1 MINGL
6 ESVCTVFVILA
17 VGCWFTWKEKWPE
30 DTNKAFSVAVI
41 SIAAPALAVVSIEN
55 RFTPELLLAAV
66 RNIIVITLT
75 VFLMHAL
82 GALLAKIMHLG
93 HDKAAVFKTTFTF
106 NNTMFIGLPI
116 NLIVFGHDGLPYLFT
131 YYLVTIVLFW
141 SLGAFTLSKAAA
153 ERDLALAG
161 PGDAPAVSEGIGGT
175 IKKIFSP
182 GLIGVLIGCALAGTS
197 THLPV
202 ILETSLGYLGDACVP
217 LSLLVIGSNLAKTF
231 RKGRMKITFDM
242 IVIMIGKFAISPLII
257 WTAFKLLGIIW
268 PAAAVTGLP
277 LSVFILTA
285 SLPCHAQTAIMCEY
299 YDLES
304 EYASNLVSLSTLISL
319 FTIPIYATI
328 LLH

>member
-1 MINGL
+1 MLNGL

-30 DTNKAFSVAVI
+30 DTNRSFSVAVI
-41 SIAAPALAVVSIEN
+41 NIAAPALAVVSIEN
-55 RFTPELLLAAV
+55 RFTPELLLAAA
-66 RNIIVITLT
+66 RNIIVIALT
-75 VFLMHAL
+75 VFLLH
-82 GALLAKIMHLG
+82 GIGSLLAKAMHLE

-141 SLGAFTLSKAAA
+141 TLGAFTLSKAAA
-153 ERDLALAG
+153 ERSLADGSA
-161 PGDAPAVSEGIGGT
+161 AAVSMPEENT
-175 IKKIFSP
+175 LKKIFSP
-182 GLIGVLIGCALAGTS
+182 GLIGVMIGCLLAGTG
-197 THLPV
+197 THLPT

-231 RKGRMKITFDM
+231 RKGMMKITFDM
-242 IVIMIGKFAISPLII
+242 IVIMIGKFLISPLII
-257 WTAFKLLGIIW
+257 FTAFKLLGILW

-319 FTIPIYATI
+319 FTIPVYAAI

>member
-17 VGCWFTWKEKWPE
+17 VGCWFTWKEKWPA
-30 DTNKAFSVAVI
+30 DTNKAFSVAVV

-55 RFTPELLLAAV
+55 RFTPKLLLAAV
-66 RNIIVITLT
+66 MNIAVITLT

-93 HDKAAVFKTTFTF
+93 HDKTAVFKTTFTF

-153 ERDLALAG
+153 ERDLALG
-161 PGDAPAVSEGIGGT
+161 VEGAVSEGPGAT

-182 GLIGVLIGCALAGTS
+182 GLIGVMIGCALAGTS

-231 RKGRMKITFDM
+231 KKGRMKITFDM
-242 IVIMIGKFAISPLII
+242 VMIMIGKFAISPLII
-257 WTAFKLLGIIW
+257 FCAFKILGLIW